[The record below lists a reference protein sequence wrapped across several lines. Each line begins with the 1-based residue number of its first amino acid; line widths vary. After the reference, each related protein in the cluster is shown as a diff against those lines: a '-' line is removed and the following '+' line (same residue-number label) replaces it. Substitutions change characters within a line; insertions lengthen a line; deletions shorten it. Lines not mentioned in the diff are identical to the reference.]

1 MVRRRTGKV
10 VFPFHRF
17 DSVWRCNPKVN
28 AIQDIL
34 IKKKIKHELILIQ
47 AVHLFNHFFII
58 LICLFFSVKYFY
70 KFFINE
76 EKIMIIKILSG
87 TIFMVSICVFAQ
99 EEKILKEPVTVPCV
113 NLQKYIGVW
122 YEIAKYLIASRSNA

>member
-1 MVRRRTGKV
+1 
-10 VFPFHRF
+10 
-17 DSVWRCNPKVN
+17 
-28 AIQDIL
+28 
-34 IKKKIKHELILIQ
+34 
-47 AVHLFNHFFII
+47 
-58 LICLFFSVKYFY
+58 LFFSVKYFY

-122 YEIAKYLIASRSNA
+122 YEIAKYLIASRSNV